1 MDLQRLDVLR
11 WCRDAEGA
19 GDAGHVTHVGIA
31 LVGVESLVAVT
42 IVGGE
47 ERVDLGDVHPAQ
59 QMWIGGG
66 IGPSVIGHA
75 RDAIVDRPHD
85 GTGPLGLGG
94 RPEGGRRQE
103 VGRPLQAAPRIG
115 AVVAVPG
122 DTGHGEGMQRLQ
134 QQGPQATDEHRGIG
148 MDAPDR
154 RLVVEPAFAGS
165 VEQLL
170 GALLGG
176 VADHPLADLIGDPR
190 AQSTDRVEAHVA
202 HGPSLAGQTGSVTG
216 PLFASLDDVVYGRAE
231 SVAPFISRV
240 IAENPSKFTY
250 RGTGTY
256 LIGDAGG
263 GPLVVIDPGPDLD
276 PHREAL
282 ALAIGDRPVTAI
294 LITHCHSDHSPLS
307 RWLAAETGAETI
319 GFGPHPRPTP
329 EEFED
334 VREES
339 ADESRDVTDDGSTPD
354 GSTPDG
360 AVGEDTGAVIEE
372 STDYEFD
379 PDRRVTDGEVVVD
392 LPSITIRAVHTPGH
406 TSNHLC
412 FAFEQQRALFTG
424 DHIMGWSTTVV
435 SAPDGDMAAYMR
447 SLLKVV
453 DRADTTIWP
462 THGPPRTDVVDYVG
476 ALYEHRQRREH
487 QIVEALTDRP
497 QRIAALVAELY
508 ADVRTELHKA
518 AARSVHAH
526 LVKLVAE
533 GRVRV
538 VDADRPQLS
547 STYVVAR

>member
-1 MDLQRLDVLR
+1 MD
-11 WCRDAEGA
+11 
-19 GDAGHVTHVGIA
+19 T
-31 LVGVESLVAVT
+31 S
-42 IVGGE
+42 
-47 ERVDLGDVHPAQ
+47 
-59 QMWIGGG
+59 
-66 IGPSVIGHA
+66 
-75 RDAIVDRPHD
+75 DR
-85 GTGPLGLGG
+85 G
-94 RPEGGRRQE
+94 
-103 VGRPLQAAPRIG
+103 
-115 AVVAVPG
+115 
-122 DTGHGEGMQRLQ
+122 
-134 QQGPQATDEHRGIG
+134 
-148 MDAPDR
+148 
-154 RLVVEPAFAGS
+154 LVVEPALAGGG
-165 VEQLL
+165 EQFL
-170 GALLGG
+170 GAFLGG

-202 HGPSLAGQTGSVTG
+202 HEPSLAGQTGFVTG
-216 PLFASLDDVVYGRAE
+216 PQFASLDDVVYGRAE
-231 SVAPFISRV
+231 PVAPLISRV

-256 LIGDAGG
+256 LIGDAAG

-282 ALAIGDRPVTAI
+282 ALAIGDRPVAAI
-294 LITHCHSDHSPLS
+294 LVTHCHSDHSPLS

-329 EEFED
+329 EELED

-339 ADESRDVTDDGSTPD
+339 ADEARDATDDGSTPE
-354 GSTPDG
+354 
-360 AVGEDTGAVIEE
+360 AVSDDDAGDGAVIEE

-379 PDRRVTDGEVVVD
+379 PDRRVVDGEIVVD
-392 LPSITIRAVHTPGH
+392 LPSITVRAVHTPGH

-435 SAPDGDMAAYMR
+435 SEPDGDMAAYMR
-447 SLLKVV
+447 SLMKVV
-453 DRADTTIWP
+453 ERADATIWP
-462 THGPPRTDVVDYVG
+462 THGPPRTDVAEYVG

-497 QRIAALVAELY
+497 RRIAALVADLY

-518 AARSVHAH
+518 AGRSVHAH